1 MTGACVRGY
10 EACQF
15 LSPWP
20 CFPIGSAFDYF
31 QLSHIQLFCDFIY
44 KQICIFFQQSEKKKS
59 PSWPVSVTP
68 PNPHPLFNKVS
79 DFLKSLSLK
88 LEVLI
93 IVMQNKWKSWN
104 CLPFVVWIQVRSTG
118 TRLEG
123 FNHSSLEC
131 SGRG

>member
-1 MTGACVRGY
+1 MLGAMKPVSFSLLGPAFPLEVHLIIFSYHTYSYFVISYTSKSVYFFNKVR
-10 EACQF
+10 
-15 LSPWP
+15 
-20 CFPIGSAFDYF
+20 
-31 QLSHIQLFCDFIY
+31 
-44 KQICIFFQQSEKKKS
+44 KKKS